1 MKNLIYLLLVLS
13 TIACGNSQEN
23 DQDKEQEND
32 LTTFYFIRHAEKQTG
47 DDPELNE
54 KGQKRA
60 QQWVEYFFL
69 KDVDHVIS
77 SDFNRTKATAAPLAQ
92 SKKLD
97 TEIYDVRSIDG
108 ETLLEKYR
116 GKTVVLFGHS
126 NTIGTY
132 ANQLQNDEIYEEL
145 DESDYDHFYVVTID
159 KNGNARAVKE
169 ETDFMEF

>member
-1 MKNLIYLLLVLS
+1 MKYLVYVLVVLS

-23 DQDKEQEND
+23 QQEENQESD
-32 LTTFYFIRHAEKQTG
+32 LTTFYFIRHAEKQAG

-54 KGQKRA
+54 KGVKRA
-60 QQWVEYFFL
+60 QQWVDYFFL

-77 SDFNRTKATAAPLAQ
+77 SDFNRTKATAAPLAR

-108 ETLLEKYR
+108 DQLLEQYR

-132 ANQLQNDEIYEEL
+132 ANQLQSDEKFEEL
-145 DESDYDHFYVVTID
+145 NESDYDHFYVVTID